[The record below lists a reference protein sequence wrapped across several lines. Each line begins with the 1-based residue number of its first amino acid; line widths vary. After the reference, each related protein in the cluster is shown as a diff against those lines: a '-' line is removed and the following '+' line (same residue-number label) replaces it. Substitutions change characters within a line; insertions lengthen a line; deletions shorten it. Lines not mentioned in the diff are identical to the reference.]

1 MQVCWDSFRY
11 QDPTWTLF
19 KERVEEMQRTE
30 SLVEDKKSN
39 LLSCDQ
45 VVNSW
50 MWRSCYKLILL
61 GMCALANTAPCRM
74 TLRCSKMLS
83 QVWRPDESLCWQPH
97 CINGLSPFKSM
108 RGLCFFMSDST
119 QLNLDLARVLGQ
131 ISVITNWED
140 LLNLLVMAMT
150 RAYNLTKK
158 KNNNKQT
165 LIREKNMFSRLY
177 LIAVDQLSNFIGKR

>member
-158 KNNNKQT
+158 KKQQQT
-165 LIREKNMFSRLY
+165 NTDK
-177 LIAVDQLSNFIGKR
+177 GKKHV